1 MDTLR
6 EYLKKVMKE
15 KQLSGVDIEK
25 RSGGKIGDSY
35 ISKILRGQSKNLT
48 VEKINALA
56 EGLGVDSVDV
66 FRAASGYKT
75 DFRIVDE
82 QWLGHIL
89 LRFMEKIV
97 IDSNLTRIVKAIA
110 QMKPREVK
118 KILAIIDS
126 KNKEA

>member
-1 MDTLR
+1 MDTLQ

-56 EGLGVDSVDV
+56 EGLGVDSVDL

-75 DFRIVDE
+75 DFKSVDD
-82 QWLGHIL
+82 QWMGHIL
-89 LRFMEKIV
+89 LRFMERIV
-97 IDSNLTRIVKAIA
+97 IDSNLTRIAKAVA
-110 QMKPREVK
+110 QMKPKEIKNILGIIESK
-118 KILAIIDS
+118 K
-126 KNKEA
+126 KG

>member
-6 EYLKKVMKE
+6 DYLQKVMKE
-15 KQLSGVDIEK
+15 KQLTGVDIQK

-35 ISKILRGQSKNLT
+35 ISKILRGESKNLT

-75 DFRIVDE
+75 DYRGVDE

-97 IDSNLTRIVKAIA
+97 LNPDLTIIVKAITE
-110 QMKPREVK
+110 MKPREIK
-118 KILAIIDS
+118 SILGTIES
-126 KNKEA
+126 RKRS

>member
-6 EYLKKVMKE
+6 DYLQKVMKE
-15 KQLSGVDIEK
+15 KQLTGVDIQK

-35 ISKILRGQSKNLT
+35 ISKILRGESKNLT

-75 DFRIVDE
+75 DYRSVDE
-82 QWLGHIL
+82 QWHGHIL

-97 IDSNLTRIVKAIA
+97 LNPDLTRIVKAITE
-110 QMKPREVK
+110 MKPREIK
-118 KILAIIDS
+118 SILGTIES
-126 KNKEA
+126 RKRS